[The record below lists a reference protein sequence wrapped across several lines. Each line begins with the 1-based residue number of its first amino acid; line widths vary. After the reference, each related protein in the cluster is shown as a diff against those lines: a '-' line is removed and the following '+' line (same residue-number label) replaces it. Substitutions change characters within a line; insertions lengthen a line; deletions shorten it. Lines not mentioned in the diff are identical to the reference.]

1 MATKNKPYTVIG
13 LYCDNQQPWMAHVM
27 AKDPRRAAIAAMKK
41 LENGP
46 DKCDIDN
53 LVAIEVIE
61 GKVRGVLGND
71 EPLSLT
77 TLKAR
82 KQ

>member
-27 AKDPRRAAIAAMKK
+27 AKTPRTAAIAAIKK

-46 DKCDIDN
+46 DKCDADN
-53 LVAIEVIE
+53 LVVIEVVE

-71 EPLSLT
+71 APLSLES
-77 TLKAR
+77 LQNMK
-82 KQ
+82 